1 MNYSNSK
8 GYELSV
14 ISGFEVLCS
23 CSALHYS
30 LRQDVHGS
38 MQRTIDQ
45 LPLILIDV
53 KQKNALRYF
62 EHMIE
67 KDTMHKN
74 ACINRSNV
82 HLEIDTLHIANT
94 INFNFLVYCEQKIL
108 SRSILIQNQEINAI
122 NHIIKI
128 CISDNVEKGE
138 AELNR
143 KCRRIDEATGFELG
157 FVVAVLEHKWK
168 NYRNLSSVD

>member
-1 MNYSNSK
+1 MNVRYHFQYSNSK

-14 ISGFEVLCS
+14 ISGFEVLCL

-30 LRQDVHGS
+30 LRQDVH
-38 MQRTIDQ
+38 
-45 LPLILIDV
+45 DV

-74 ACINRSNV
+74 SCINRSNV